1 MDDKYDWEV
10 WDPTSLSFRHHML
23 AGIAAGVAEH
33 IVFFPIDTLRV
44 WYCMKGISKRRICK
58 PFRRPYIIPL
68 K

>member
-23 AGIAAGVAEH
+23 AGIAAGVSEH

-44 WYCMKGISKRRICK
+44 
-58 PFRRPYIIPL
+58 
-68 K
+68 